1 LWRSIAIALCIVG
14 LIFAAQIARSA
25 DADVSIE
32 QFPLQVH
39 PLPNRLAQ
47 WEDKQGS
54 GDYFDRVQPKEI
66 GYLVWSEFPVQIYIQ
81 PPETPPTSPDHP
93 DRSWETLAE
102 AIIREWGEYLPLTI
116 ADDPQ
121 LAQITLIR
129 GSPPPERS
137 AAGGF
142 RARSALTRYH
152 LDLQHSATHQSRL
165 AQRFTITISPTQ
177 TEKYQQAALRHE
189 LGHALGIWGHSTIAT
204 DVLYASQVSEPP
216 GISERD
222 INTLKR
228 VYEQPTRLGWW
239 ILVDE

>member
-1 LWRSIAIALCIVG
+1 MSIG
-14 LIFAAQIARSA
+14 
-25 DADVSIE
+25 

-39 PLPNRLAQ
+39 PLPARLAQ
-47 WEDKQGS
+47 WEDTQGN
-54 GDYFDRVQPKEI
+54 GDYFDRVQSKDI

-81 PPETPPTSPDHP
+81 PPETETTNNPENP

-102 AIIREWGEYLPLTI
+102 PVVREWGEYLPL
-116 ADDPQ
+116 AVVSDPQ

-137 AAGGF
+137 AAGTV

-152 LDLQHSATHQSRL
+152 LDLQHSADGQSRL

-177 TEKYQQAALRHE
+177 TENYQRAALRHE
-189 LGHALGIWGHSTIAT
+189 LGHALGIWGHSTVAS
-204 DVLYASQVSEPP
+204 DALYASQVREPP
-216 GISERD
+216 GISKRD
-222 INTLKR
+222 ISTLKR

-239 ILVDE
+239 VFVHE

>member
-1 LWRSIAIALCIVG
+1 MAIAVCFFSLIAI
-14 LIFAAQIARSA
+14 AQIARSA

-39 PLPNRLAQ
+39 PLPEPLAQ

-66 GYLVWSEFPVQIYIQ
+66 GYLVWSEFPVQIYVQ
-81 PPETPPTSPDHP
+81 PPETPAISPDNP
-93 DRSWETLAE
+93 DRSWKTLAE
-102 AIIREWGEYLPLTI
+102 AIIREWGDYVPLAI
-116 ADDPQ
+116 VDDPQ

-137 AAGGF
+137 AAGTF

-152 LDLQHSATHQSRL
+152 LDLQHSAARQSRL

-189 LGHALGIWGHSTIAT
+189 LGHALGIWGHSTAAT
-204 DVLYASQVSEPP
+204 DALYAAQVSDPP
-216 GISERD
+216 KISARD

-239 ILVDE
+239 IFVDE